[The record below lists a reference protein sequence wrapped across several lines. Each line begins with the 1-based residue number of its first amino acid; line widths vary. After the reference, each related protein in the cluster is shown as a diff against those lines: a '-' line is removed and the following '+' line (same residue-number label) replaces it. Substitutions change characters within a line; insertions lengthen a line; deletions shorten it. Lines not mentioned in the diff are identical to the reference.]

1 VTPVSVAPTG
11 GFLTTGEVAIR
22 IGGTP
27 QHVRELIKSGRI
39 EAIDIAKGHG
49 RPRFRVSETA
59 LAAFLDSAT
68 VRTDSL
74 IAPSEVA

>member
-1 VTPVSVAPTG
+1 VTLASAALPG

-39 EAIDIAKGHG
+39 EAIDIAKGSG
-49 RPRFRVSETA
+49 RPRFRVSEAA
-59 LAAFLDSAT
+59 LAAFLRAAAVRSLSDSAT
-68 VRTDSL
+68 
-74 IAPSEVA
+74 EVA

>member
-1 VTPVSVAPTG
+1 VTLASAALTG

-39 EAIDIAKGHG
+39 EAIDIAKGSG
-49 RPRFRVSETA
+49 RPRFRVSEAA
-59 LAAFLDSAT
+59 LAAFLRAAAVRSLPDSAT
-68 VRTDSL
+68 
-74 IAPSEVA
+74 EVA

>member
-1 VTPVSVAPTG
+1 MTLASAAPTG

-39 EAIDIAKGHG
+39 EAIDIAKGNG
-49 RPRFRVSETA
+49 RPRFRVSEAA
-59 LAAFLDSAT
+59 LAAFLDNAA
-68 VRTDSL
+68 VRTTTTPT
-74 IAPSEVA
+74 AEEAA

>member
-1 VTPVSVAPTG
+1 MTLASAALAG

-39 EAIDIAKGHG
+39 EAIDIAKGSG
-49 RPRFRVSETA
+49 RPRFRVSEAA
-59 LAAFLDSAT
+59 LAAFLRAAAVRSLSDSAT
-68 VRTDSL
+68 
-74 IAPSEVA
+74 EVA

>member
-1 VTPVSVAPTG
+1 MTLASAAPKG

-39 EAIDIAKGHG
+39 EAIDIAKGNG
-49 RPRFRVSETA
+49 RPRFRVSEA
-59 LAAFLDSAT
+59 SLANFLDGAA
-68 VRTDSL
+68 VRT
-74 IAPSEVA
+74 PTQPTSEVA

>member
-1 VTPVSVAPTG
+1 MTLASAALPG

-39 EAIDIAKGHG
+39 EAIDIAKGNG
-49 RPRFRVSETA
+49 RPRFRVSEAA
-59 LAAFLDSAT
+59 LANFLDSAA
-68 VRTDSL
+68 VRTAP
-74 IAPSEVA
+74 APSTQEVA